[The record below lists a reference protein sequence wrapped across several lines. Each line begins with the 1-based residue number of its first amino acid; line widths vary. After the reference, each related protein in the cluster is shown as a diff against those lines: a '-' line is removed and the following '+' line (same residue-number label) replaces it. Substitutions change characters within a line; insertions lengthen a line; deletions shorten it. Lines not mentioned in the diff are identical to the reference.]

1 MLQWVVGDALRGS
14 TLEIPDATGIFGLAL
29 NLAPL
34 NEQKKFAMC
43 FFCRFNCKVGLL
55 TIYTWS
61 FVITPRNGR
70 KENNIKLFHPYKWHS
85 LLTTGFWGRAC
96 RHLHKT
102 FQQYTL
108 NKNNKFKK
116 IMLMLKGFDNFK
128 VDLKRC
134 LFYCKFLYVVIIFVR
149 SLRL

>member
-1 MLQWVVGDALRGS
+1 MLQWVVGDAFRGS

-34 NEQKKFAMC
+34 NEQKKFAM
-43 FFCRFNCKVGLL
+43 FFFLQIRLQGGAPYYIHGVM
-55 TIYTWS
+55 W
-61 FVITPRNGR
+61 ITPRNGR

-85 LLTTGFWGRAC
+85 LLTTGLWGPAC

-108 NKNNKFKK
+108 NKNNEFKT
-116 IMLMLKGFDNFK
+116 IMLMPKDFDNFK

-134 LFYCKFLYVVIIFVR
+134 LFYCKFIYLY
-149 SLRL
+149 